1 MKFAYDTEKDVKLR
15 AERFISFDEIIVLI
29 EDGHLLD
36 VLEHPNHD
44 RYSGQKIYV
53 IDIDDYVWLVPHVQ
67 NANEIFL
74 KTAFPSRKHTRHY
87 KEGKL

>member
-15 AERFISFDEIIVLI
+15 TERFISFDEIIILI

-36 VLEHPNHD
+36 ILEHHNQE
-44 RYSGQKIYV
+44 RYDGQKIYI
-53 IDIDDYVWLVPHVQ
+53 IDVDGYVWLVPYVQ

-74 KTAFPSRKHTRHY
+74 KTAFPSRKHTRQY
-87 KEGKL
+87 KGGKL